1 MKALL
6 RGAIV
11 GTLLIGNSSFAADL
25 AVKAPPA
32 PLAQVFTWTGCY
44 IGVHVG
50 GGRSE
55 ETVSVPQIL
64 PGISVTGHTSGV
76 LGGGQAGCNLQ
87 FGGNWLIGFE
97 GEGSAAGL
105 RGDITQTIVGVTGT
119 AHAQTDWLA
128 SATGRLG
135 WVWDRVLIYGKGG
148 VAWAGNRYADVIPQF
163 LEQESASETR
173 PGWTAG
179 AGIEWAFWNNW
190 SVKGEYDYYDFGT
203 RTLTL
208 VGTFAGAPIAVPGVQ
223 VRQKTSVGKVG
234 INYRF

>member
-6 RGAIV
+6 RSAIV

-25 AVKAPPA
+25 AVKAPPVAA
-32 PLAQVFTWTGCY
+32 PALFSWTGCY

-50 GGRSE
+50 GGGSE
-55 ETVSVPQIL
+55 ETVSVPSIL
-64 PGISVTGHTSGV
+64 PGISVTGHTSGI

-97 GEGSAAGL
+97 GEGSAADL

-135 WVWDRVLIYGKGG
+135 WAWDRVLIYGKGG
-148 VAWAGNRYADVIPQF
+148 VAWAGNKYSLFIPQF
-163 LEQESASETR
+163 PEQETASETR

-179 AGIEWAFWNNW
+179 AGIEWAFSTNW
-190 SVKGEYDYYDFGT
+190 SIKGEYDYYDFGT

-208 VGTFAGAPIAVPGVQ
+208 VGTFAGAPIAVPGVM
-223 VRQKTSVGKVG
+223 VRQKTSVGKLG